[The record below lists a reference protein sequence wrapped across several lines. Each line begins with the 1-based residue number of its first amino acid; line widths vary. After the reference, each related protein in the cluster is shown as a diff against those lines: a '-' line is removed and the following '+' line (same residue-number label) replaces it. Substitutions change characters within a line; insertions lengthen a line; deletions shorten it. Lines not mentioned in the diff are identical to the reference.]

1 MMRLLVDV
9 MQVAWDE
16 AWDLTTKCRSV
27 RFSGRGGPGGG
38 WGLGAG
44 MGDGDGDG
52 FLDFSSDFYAFD
64 DD

>member
-27 RFSGRGGPGGG
+27 RFSGRGSGGAGG
-38 WGLGAG
+38 WGLGWGWGWG
-44 MGDGDGDG
+44 MGM
-52 FLDFSSDFYAFD
+52 DFSSDFYPFYD
-64 DD
+64 D